1 MLQGEGVSGKV
12 SGVFLDLGISSPQ
25 FDSSNRGFRPEMDGP
40 LDLRF
45 DLTRGQSAYELLHSV
60 DRLELRRILYDNGE
74 TDAVAARR
82 IADAISVAVAQ
93 GTLPDRTREFADF
106 VTRAKGKEYQ
116 AMHPSKL
123 TFQSLRVHLNQ
134 EFEEIKRG
142 IAAAF
147 EVLKLG
153 GRCGLLTWKHSE
165 CAIVMD
171 CYRNYE
177 ITQAN
182 APLLQF
188 LESAHPKTA
197 VKLRRKE
204 REVFDMDDVLRPTK
218 TLN

>member
-1 MLQGEGVSGKV
+1 M
-12 SGVFLDLGISSPQ
+12 
-25 FDSSNRGFRPEMDGP
+25 
-40 LDLRF
+40 
-45 DLTRGQSAYELLHSV
+45 
-60 DRLELRRILYDNGE
+60 
-74 TDAVAARR
+74 
-82 IADAISVAVAQ
+82 
-93 GTLPDRTREFADF
+93 
-106 VTRAKGKEYQ
+106 
-116 AMHPSKL
+116 
-123 TFQSLRVHLNQ
+123 
-134 EFEEIKRG
+134 
-142 IAAAF
+142 
-147 EVLKLG
+147 LKLG

-177 ITQAN
+177 ITQGN